1 MLYDALRVLLV
12 DEGPLENLFSSRLPP
27 EQTAPEDTAFIK
39 QGGGNPQRYLGSEPV
54 MDGPAGVMHD
64 GGVLWHV
71 TNVQFQVRSEAP
83 ETVMDVADSIRDV
96 LVQYAGTSVV
106 RAGEELIRCDVTASP
121 HYYGQD
127 EQERV
132 ILAVGF
138 EVWHRPA

>member
-1 MLYDALRVLLV
+1 MHLSKGLD
-12 DEGPLENLFSSRLPP
+12 
-27 EQTAPEDTAFIK
+27 
-39 QGGGNPQRYLGSEPV
+39 GNPQRYLGSEPV

-106 RAGEELIRCDVTASP
+106 RADEELIRCDVTASP

-138 EVWHRPA
+138 EVWHRPMP